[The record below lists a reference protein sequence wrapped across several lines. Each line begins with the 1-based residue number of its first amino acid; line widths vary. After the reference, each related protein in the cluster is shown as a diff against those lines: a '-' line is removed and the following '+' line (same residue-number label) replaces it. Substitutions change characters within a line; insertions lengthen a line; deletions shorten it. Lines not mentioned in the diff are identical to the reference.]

1 MKKNLVLLALIL
13 IVIIKV
19 SGQDTLYL
27 IPPTNLHGFSPA
39 LTDYV
44 QLTWDAPVDSTTGE
58 VPPGLLGYN
67 IYRDGAV
74 VGSIDHPVTEYY
86 DLNMEYGTYIYLV
99 SAVYDLAF
107 YGFPGET
114 GESPS
119 TGPVS
124 VTLCCWPELP
134 FNEDFTTGV
143 FETNQWTPDGAYGDD
158 NWQIAGQTGNPAPSA
173 YFTNYYPRTAYSRSL
188 TSQLLNAEGY
198 MDGNIF
204 LEMDFRKQ
212 VINPTQTEF
221 LFVDVFNGTEWIMVK
236 EFTNDQSSDWQT
248 YKINI
253 TNAAFGNLFKI
264 RFRAEGE
271 STANILSW
279 NIDNIRVYR
288 ECEPAT
294 DFYASAPN
302 FQKPCIVLCE
312 WDYIDPNGDWLQWD
326 NGINAGAIGTGSGAL
341 YTVASRFTPEQ
352 LEDYA
357 GGSLAKIKFFPWDSA
372 EFVLKVWT
380 GDSASQLVLS
390 QPVESY
396 TVGEWNEITLDNPI
410 YISGTTELWF
420 GYSNDGGYGSW
431 PVGID
436 SGPNVTGYGD
446 LISLSWSG
454 LQWETLTSLGITG
467 NWNLAGFVDFP
478 GKTTRSLTHFNVYRE
493 NEFIGSTVNE
503 YYYDT
508 LTLNADVY
516 CYNVTAVYQD
526 CESDFSN
533 IDCYS
538 LMVDCYVGV
547 DDIEINPAELYP
559 NPASSLVTVKVNQP
573 IAEYRVY
580 SLQGNQIATGQIPDR
595 TTILDVSNYPHG
607 IYLIKFIGKDG
618 SVFAKKLIV
627 E

>member
-264 RFRAEGE
+264 RFRASQEKQQQTSHHGILTTSE
-271 STANILSW
+271 SICTVNHPRSSGLLCLTQC
-279 NIDNIRVYR
+279 NIRAGCFCSGMLLAAGR
-288 ECEPAT
+288 L
-294 DFYASAPN
+294 FRN
-302 FQKPCIVLCE
+302 GCIM
-312 WDYIDPNGDWLQWD
+312 
-326 NGINAGAIGTGSGAL
+326 
-341 YTVASRFTPEQ
+341 
-352 LEDYA
+352 
-357 GGSLAKIKFFPWDSA
+357 
-372 EFVLKVWT
+372 
-380 GDSASQLVLS
+380 
-390 QPVESY
+390 
-396 TVGEWNEITLDNPI
+396 
-410 YISGTTELWF
+410 
-420 GYSNDGGYGSW
+420 
-431 PVGID
+431 
-436 SGPNVTGYGD
+436 
-446 LISLSWSG
+446 
-454 LQWETLTSLGITG
+454 ITG
-467 NWNLAGFVDFP
+467 
-478 GKTTRSLTHFNVYRE
+478 R
-493 NEFIGSTVNE
+493 
-503 YYYDT
+503 
-508 LTLNADVY
+508 
-516 CYNVTAVYQD
+516 
-526 CESDFSN
+526 
-533 IDCYS
+533 
-538 LMVDCYVGV
+538 
-547 DDIEINPAELYP
+547 
-559 NPASSLVTVKVNQP
+559 
-573 IAEYRVY
+573 
-580 SLQGNQIATGQIPDR
+580 IPM
-595 TTILDVSNYPHG
+595 L
-607 IYLIKFIGKDG
+607 
-618 SVFAKKLIV
+618 
-627 E
+627 